1 MTDEVARFERLV
13 REAALATP
21 GASVQL
27 LMAGLEPATGHLLKL
42 CAIPHYYSP
51 EILRVLEPGLSR
63 DEADAIY
70 PELVDL
76 PVTMPLEDQVAL
88 HDQTRQ
94 FLFRQW
100 LKHDCQAELAAV
112 SQRLAAYFREEA
124 QHAHGANRQGF
135 ELHFVFH
142 LIGVDQTLGFAEMK
156 RQWQKSYVQFRLS
169 DCKSLLNLA
178 REYHELLSPLHQAW
192 LSYYDARLMTE
203 AGEDQ
208 QAIDLLERLLNDP
221 STKEDTNLQIELR
234 VRRGRILG
242 QRGRWSEALVCFREA
257 RQLAELTGV
266 ASSIAD
272 CRFEL
277 GVALREEG
285 LLNDSETELGAS
297 LGFFNDN
304 NDVSGMA
311 RALNSLGTTY
321 LNMGDFDRAME
332 AYRKSLDFLAKL
344 GDHFGTAEVFNNLG
358 KAFANQ
364 LWWQQAEENYRKSL
378 EIKTQAGD
386 TRGRATSL
394 NNLVQ
399 VYRSLGRDQEAL
411 QVSEEA
417 ANLYYQLRDYQHA
430 AVAKR
435 NLARLYGSRQDAQA
449 SMQAYYA
456 DAMELFRKAGNLREA
471 AALEQE
477 LKDIAAGI
485 PWWAWISIMLIVILV
500 AAVLAAEFLR

>member
-13 REAALATP
+13 SEAALATP
-21 GASVQL
+21 GASAQL
-27 LMAGLEPATGHLLKL
+27 LMAGLEPATAHLLRL
-42 CAIPHYYSP
+42 CAIPHYYTP
-51 EILRVLEPGLSR
+51 ELLRVLDPGLSHEGA
-63 DEADAIY
+63 EAAY
-70 PELVDL
+70 RELVDL
-76 PVTMPLEDQVAL
+76 PVSVPQEDQVAL

-100 LKHDCQAELAAV
+100 LEDDRQTELATV
-112 SQRLAAYFREEA
+112 SQRLVAYFRKEA
-124 QHAHGANRQGF
+124 QHANEADREGF
-135 ELHFVFH
+135 ELHIVFH
-142 LIGVDQTLGFAEMK
+142 LFGVDRPRGFAELK
-156 RQWQKSYVQFRLS
+156 RQWQESFVQFRLS
-169 DCKSLLNLA
+169 DCKSLLELA
-178 REYHELLSPLHQAW
+178 REYEELLSPSHQAW
-192 LSYYDARLMTE
+192 LSYYDARLMAE

-208 QAIDLLERLLNDP
+208 QAIDLLERLLNEP
-221 STKEDTNLQIELR
+221 STKEDTDLQVELR
-234 VRRGRILG
+234 VRRGQILG
-242 QRGRWSEALVCFREA
+242 RRGRWPEALVCFREA
-257 RQLAELTGV
+257 RQLAEKTG
-266 ASSIAD
+266 AAPSIAD

-344 GDHFGTAEVFNNLG
+344 GDHFGTADVFNNLG

-364 LWWQQAEENYRKSL
+364 LLWQQAEENYRKSL

-399 VYRSLGRDQEAL
+399 VYRILGRDEEAL
-411 QVSEEA
+411 RAAEEA
-417 ANLYYQLRDYQHA
+417 ANFSYKLRDYQHA

-435 NLARLYGSRQDAQA
+435 NLARLYGSKQNAQA
-449 SMQAYYA
+449 STQAYA
-456 DAMELFRKAGNLREA
+456 EAMELFRKAGNFREV

-485 PWWAWISIMLIVILV
+485 PWWAWIPIILV